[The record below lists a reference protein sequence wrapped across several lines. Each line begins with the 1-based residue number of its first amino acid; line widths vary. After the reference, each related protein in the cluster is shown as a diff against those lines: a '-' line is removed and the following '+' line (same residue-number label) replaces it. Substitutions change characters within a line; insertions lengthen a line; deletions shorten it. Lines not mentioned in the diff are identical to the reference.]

1 MFLCLQLTLA
11 HCLERF
17 CLTLDPVT
25 ALEAEGILLTNQG
38 VNSLHKDRG
47 RAYDPTETSPQ
58 I

>member
-38 VNSLHKDRG
+38 VNSLHKD
-47 RAYDPTETSPQ
+47 
-58 I
+58 